1 MIEEETFL
9 QAAKETIST
18 LPDHQPT
25 QEEIDKEVRVTLLQ
39 RYRDNKVN
47 PDPQYSKIL
56 AAVFEDSE
64 RSFDDEEKEFP
75 EVAELFREGL
85 RFLGDH
91 IKRQIVEREKEIL
104 ESGFRFR
111 ALYEHGEILDGDLV
125 SLMDTAK
132 VLGDLVVI
140 NQESFE
146 SLGDALLPHHYSMFK
161 RGVIPTYL
169 TFNRNTTR
177 VDEIAGFAIMHETFC
192 PPSSP
197 ETELKDRLIRSEG
210 LSKIQSSKVGVLYCL
225 QTARRAYSNRQN
237 YDDVDDFFDV

>member
-9 QAAKETIST
+9 QAAKETIKT

-25 QEEIDKEVRVTLLQ
+25 QEEIDKEVRVALLQ
-39 RYRDNKVN
+39 EYRDNKVN
-47 PDPQYSKIL
+47 PAPQYSKIL

-91 IKRQIVEREKEIL
+91 IKRQIVERETEIL

-132 VLGDLVVI
+132 VLGDLEAMK
-140 NQESFE
+140 QGFFD
-146 SLGDALLPHHYSMFK
+146 SLAVLLPHHYSMFK
-161 RGVIPTYL
+161 RGIIPTYL

-177 VDEIAGFAIMHETFC
+177 VDEIAGFAITHETFY

-197 ETELKDRLIRSEG
+197 ETELKDRLIRAEG
-210 LSKIQSSKVGVLYCL
+210 LLKIQSSKVGVLYCL
-225 QTARRAYSNRQN
+225 EAARRAYSKRQIYN
-237 YDDVDDFFDV
+237 DVDDFFDV